1 MTKLRRTAISHRQ
14 NLELIYQMI
23 LAHAHSVKHAYLF
36 QGPLMIVLFCKPIIL
51 SRFIR
56 PIHVP
61 KPRIP
66 STENM
71 NEKGK
76 KIPQIRPVCQSAAT
90 QISNYESN

>member
-1 MTKLRRTAISHRQ
+1 
-14 NLELIYQMI
+14 MI

-66 STENM
+66 STEYM
-71 NEKGK
+71 NEKGNS
-76 KIPQIRPVCQSAAT
+76 CAT
-90 QISNYESN
+90 MFIEQGHTVKLSEILVH